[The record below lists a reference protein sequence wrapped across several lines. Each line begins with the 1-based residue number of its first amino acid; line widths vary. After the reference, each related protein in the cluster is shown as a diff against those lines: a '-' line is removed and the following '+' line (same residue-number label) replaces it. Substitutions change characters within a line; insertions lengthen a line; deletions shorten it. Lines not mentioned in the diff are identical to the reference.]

1 MASAAM
7 SARLATTLGSRT
19 SAAPYQPSH
28 DPTTRELA
36 TWPAH
41 RRGRLGLMVSFAL
54 DLEVPLDL
62 RLTLRPL
69 WRGPLDPTMR
79 LWPNSAV
86 RASRT
91 RDGPA
96 TLAIRVTDRRLTAEA
111 WGPGAEAAIAAL
123 PALLGLDD
131 DPVAFRP
138 AQPLLRELAR
148 RLTGLRIGRTGAVM
162 EALVPAILEQK
173 VTGAE
178 AFHGFRGLVRTFGER
193 APGPHDLW
201 LQPTAAVLASLPY
214 YRLHP
219 LGIERRRAD
228 TIRFAA
234 SRAARVEEIV
244 AMAPDDARRRLQALP
259 GVGPW
264 TAAEVTL
271 RALGDPD
278 AVSVGDYHIP
288 NLVSWALAGE
298 PRGDDARMLELL
310 EPYRGHRARVI
321 RLLESSGMAAPRYGP
336 RMEARSIATI

>member
-1 MASAAM
+1 MASF
-7 SARLATTLGSRT
+7 T
-19 SAAPYQPSH
+19 
-28 DPTTRELA
+28 
-36 TWPAH
+36 
-41 RRGRLGLMVSFAL
+41 L
-54 DLEVPLDL
+54 DLDVPLDL
-62 RLTLRPL
+62 GLTLRPL

-79 LWPNSAV
+79 LWGNAAI
-86 RASRT
+86 RATRT
-91 RDGPA
+91 SDGPA
-96 TLAIRVTDRRLTAEA
+96 TTEIRVAASRLTAEA

-123 PALLGLDD
+123 PALVGLGD
-131 DPVAFRP
+131 DPTTFRP
-138 AQPLLRELAR
+138 AHPLLRELAR
-148 RLTGLRIGRTGAVM
+148 RTPGLRLPRTRAVM

-201 LQPTAAVLASLPY
+201 LQPTAVTLATLPY
-214 YRLHP
+214 YRFHP

-234 SRAARVEEIV
+234 SRAQRLQEIV
-244 AMAPDDARRRLQALP
+244 AMTPDDARRRLEALP

-310 EPYRGHRARVI
+310 EPFRGHRARVI
-321 RLLESSGMAAPRYGP
+321 RLLESSAIAAPRYGP
-336 RMEARSIATI
+336 RQEVRSIATI